1 MNNENNHI
9 APYELIGKY
18 LAGQASQYEIFE
30 LESWVKENPEHEKL
44 FLEYKRLWIMSGL
57 DKAND
62 SIDVESEW
70 KKLESKLF
78 AEDEKLK
85 PLYENTRSG
94 ILRPLLRY
102 AAIFITLIALAGVFY
117 LLLSKPEMEELTATN
132 SIITTLLPDGS
143 EVTLNTGSKLI
154 FPSKFKGNMRSLKL
168 EGDAFFKVNPD
179 KTKAFIVEAGQVVVK
194 VLGTSFYLNAK
205 ADQPDIEITVSS
217 GKVSFGSDSDEVIL
231 IAGEK
236 GVFNKEKGTLDK
248 KPNQDEN
255 YISWKTKKMVF
266 HNEKLEVVFRKI
278 EQTYGAT
285 IKITSPAILECR
297 LTATFDNQSL
307 ERVMEIL
314 KATFNLEI
322 SQQEGLINVAGIG
335 CNN

>member
-9 APYELIGKY
+9 APYEMIWKY
-18 LAGQASQYEIFE
+18 LAGQASRDEISS
-30 LESWVKENPEHEKL
+30 LERWVKENPEHEKL
-44 FLEYKRLWIMSGL
+44 FLEYKRLWIMTGL
-57 DKAND
+57 DKDNY

-78 AEDEKLK
+78 AGDVKVK
-85 PLYENTRSG
+85 SLYENTRSG
-94 ILRPLLRY
+94 IFRPLFRY
-102 AAIFITLIALAGVFY
+102 AAIFITLIALAGVLY
-117 LLLSKPEMEELTATN
+117 LLLSKPEMKELTATN
-132 SIITTLLPDGS
+132 SVITTRLPDGS
-143 EVTLNTGSKLI
+143 EVTLNHGSKLI
-154 FPSKFKGNMRSLKL
+154 YPSRFKGETRSLKL
-168 EGDAFFKVNPD
+168 EGDAFFKVTPD
-179 KTKAFIVEAGQVVVK
+179 KTKTFIVEAGQAIVK

-205 ADQPDIEITVSS
+205 ADQPDIEVTVSS
-217 GKVSFGSDSDEVIL
+217 GKVSFGSDSEEVIL

-255 YISWKTKKMVF
+255 FISWKTKKMVF
-266 HNEKLEVVFRKI
+266 HKEKLEVVFRKI

-297 LTATFDNQSL
+297 LTATFNDQSL
-307 ERVMEIL
+307 EKVMEIL

-322 SQQEGLINVAGIG
+322 SQDEGLFNVDGAG
-335 CNN
+335 CDN

>member
-78 AEDEKLK
+78 AEDVKVK
-85 PLYENTRSG
+85 PLYETTKSG

-102 AAIFITLIALAGVFY
+102 AAIFITLIALSGILY
-117 LLLSKPEMEELTATN
+117 LLLSKPQMEEVTATN
-132 SIITTLLPDGS
+132 SIITTQLPDGS
-143 EVTLNTGSKLI
+143 EVTLNLGSKLI
-154 FPSKFKGNMRSLKL
+154 YPSKFKGDTRSLKL
-168 EGDAFFKVNPD
+168 EGDAFFKVTPD

-205 ADQPDIEITVSS
+205 AEQTEVEVTVSS
-217 GKVSFGSDSDEVIL
+217 GKVSFGAGTEEVIL

-236 GVFNKEKGTLDK
+236 GTFNKERGTLNK
-248 KPNQDEN
+248 VANEDEN
-255 YISWKTKKMVF
+255 FISWKTKKMVF
-266 HNEKLEVVFRKI
+266 HEERLEVVFRKI
-278 EQTYGAT
+278 EQTYGTT
-285 IKITSPAILECR
+285 IQIISPEILECR

-307 ERVMEIL
+307 ENVMEIL

-322 SQQEGLINVAGIG
+322 KKMVRSCVW
-335 CNN
+335 